1 MKKSNNLL
9 KRLIFLLLFVFSL
22 YLVEGA
28 CFRLIDD
35 YANWRLHIAWG
46 EPDDPKENMFLK
58 KLPLDHFSECPT
70 DRPKPKHLGYW
81 ISEEVDYCTKTLSF
95 TRPLQDHYKD
105 FITYNLNPLGNFIK
119 RNNSK
124 ADITELLL
132 PNLNKFATANDVN
145 AELARRVGD
154 KIETAKAVF
163 IKVVIKQDAYTR
175 ENEFKSLNSSFGFLA
190 RQGFACLVLPVS
202 SPEGLV
208 DKIMR
213 FKKFEPE
220 LSINLFAWGEGK
232 AATFLMKSCHLKP
245 NLWNALFL
253 TTVEEYISPPS
264 SQNLPWVFFEVSE
277 EQKFDEQGLSIIYDW
292 IKSVRLGRN
301 AFRNRFSGFIKL
313 VDLVGPKKAI
323 PSIFISY
330 AINTQKFMNAIQ
342 PQPEAVYNEA
352 TIVYDD
358 DISETKNETLKD
370 DRFNQEKPEVSDF
383 QEFGAASTK
392 ASFDCKIVR
401 EYREMNAGKPELLK
415 VSNRDIIV
423 KLGLK
428 FEEMGENVLE
438 QIRLQDPLFYR
449 YYNSLLI
456 IEESPLN

>member
-1 MKKSNNLL
+1 VKKSKYLL
-9 KRLIFLLLFVFSL
+9 KRFIFLLLFLFSL
-22 YLVEGA
+22 YLIEGA

-35 YANWRLHIAWG
+35 YANWRLYIAWG
-46 EPDDPKENMFLK
+46 EPDDPKENKFLK

-70 DRPKPKHLGYW
+70 DRPKPNHLGYW
-81 ISEEVDYCTKTLSF
+81 ISEELDYSRKTLSF
-95 TRPLQDHYKD
+95 TRPLRDHYKE
-105 FITYNLNPLGNFIK
+105 FVTYNSNPLGNFSK

-175 ENEFKSLNSSFGFLA
+175 ENEFKRLNSSFGFLA

-208 DKIMR
+208 DNIMR

-220 LSINLFAWGEGK
+220 LSTNLFAWGEGK

-245 NLWNALFL
+245 DLWNAIFL
-253 TTVEEYISPPS
+253 TTAEEYISPPN
-264 SQNLPWVFFEVSE
+264 SQILPWVFFEVSE
-277 EQKFDEQGLSIIYDW
+277 EQKFDEQGLPFIYDW
-292 IKSVRLGRN
+292 IKSVRGGRN
-301 AFRNRFSGFIKL
+301 IFINRFSGFIKL
-313 VDLVGPKKAI
+313 VDLVGSTKAI
-323 PSIFISY
+323 PSTFISY
-330 AINTQKFMNAIQ
+330 AINAQKFTNAIQ
-342 PQPEAVYNEA
+342 PRSETVYNEA
-352 TIVYDD
+352 TIANDN
-358 DISETKNETLKD
+358 ILETKNETLKD
-370 DRFNQEKPEVSDF
+370 DRLHQEKLEVSDF
-383 QEFGAASTK
+383 QEFDTVNTK